1 MDWGRTLN
9 RSVLIVMLTGFLGC
23 STWSVAELP
32 GPTGSFDAFLIQ
44 WERSRPGDRRVES
57 FPNVA
62 NLLAGP
68 QPMLA
73 LYREDVTNRAV
84 TEFFIALTGSA
95 ETALP
100 ILYHADRNNV
110 SLSLAFALT
119 WVESLYSPTAVNQNP
134 TSIDRGLWQLNSLSF
149 PNLREEDFFNPDVN
163 SRHGAAYL
171 RRCLDLGSDERTA
184 LAIYNA
190 GLTRV
195 RRNEI
200 PPTTVRY
207 VERVTAYQR
216 SIEARFNRY
225 MTQRFPP
232 DPA

>member
-9 RSVLIVMLTGFLGC
+9 RSVFIILLTGVLGC
-23 STWSVAELP
+23 STWIVGETP
-32 GPTGSFDAFLIQ
+32 GPARSLEAFLIR
-44 WERSRPGDRRVES
+44 WERSVPSRMPIEGYA
-57 FPNVA
+57 NVA
-62 NLLAGP
+62 NILNGP

-73 LYREDVTNRAV
+73 LYREDVTHRAV
-84 TEFFIALTGSA
+84 TEFFVALTGSEA
-95 ETALP
+95 TALP
-100 ILYHADRNNV
+100 ILYHAERNDV
-110 SLSLAFALT
+110 PLSLAFALT

-134 TSIDRGLWQLNSLSF
+134 TSIGRGLWQLNSLSF
-149 PNLREEDFFNPDVN
+149 PDLREEDFFNPDVN

-171 RRCLDLGSDERTA
+171 RRCLNLAPDVPTA

-207 VERVTAYQR
+207 VERVTSYQR
-216 SIEARFNRY
+216 SIEARFRRY
-225 MTQRFPP
+225 MTQRFSL
-232 DPA
+232 D